1 MIAIAQTTR
10 FFQAPRELVLSL
22 SQLGIARLATA
33 GIATLATIYL
43 LAAATHAL
51 LTVFAGSQALRMAGV
66 GSLAAGLMTAVGALP
81 VLFLRSVKTGT
92 EDMLLGFGAGVML
105 AASCFSLILPG
116 MDAAVAQ
123 TGSKGI
129 AAVIVALGITVG
141 ALFLTLCD
149 RVLPH
154 EHFIKGYEGLD
165 SKKVRG
171 IWLFVIAITLHNFPE
186 GLAVG
191 VAFGSGDAV
200 SGMAIATGIGLQNA
214 PEGLVVAF
222 ALLALRYSRR
232 NAWLIA
238 LATGLVEPIGGV
250 IGAGVVSITQH
261 GLPYAMGFAAGA
273 MLFVVSHEIIPE
285 SHRKG
290 HETRATLGVLF
301 GFVVMMVLDTAL
313 S

>member
-1 MIAIAQTTR
+1 LPQPILAL
-10 FFQAPRELVLSL
+10 PR
-22 SQLGIARLATA
+22 LGAARLAAA
-33 GIATLATIYL
+33 GLALITTLYLVALATQSL
-43 LAAATHAL
+43 LAVL
-51 LTVFAGSQALRMAGV
+51 ISSPALRMGAA

-81 VLFLRSVKTGT
+81 VLFIRSVKART

-129 AAVIVALGITVG
+129 AAVLVALGVAAG
-141 ALFLTLCD
+141 GLFLTLCE
-149 RVLPH
+149 RVFPH
-154 EHFIKGYEGLD
+154 QHFIKGHEGLE

-171 IWLFVIAITLHNFPE
+171 IWLFVIAIALHNFPE

-191 VAFGSGDAV
+191 VGFGGGDVANGIAV
-200 SGMAIATGIGLQNA
+200 ATGIGLQNA
-214 PEGLVVAF
+214 PEGLVVAL
-222 ALLALRYSRR
+222 ALLALRYSRAQ
-232 NAWLIA
+232 AWLIA
-238 LATGLVEPIGGV
+238 LATGLIEPVGGLL
-250 IGAGVVSITQH
+250 GAGIISITETI
-261 GLPYAMGFAAGA
+261 LPAAMGFAAGA

-285 SHRKG
+285 SHRQG
-290 HETRATLGVLF
+290 HETPATLGVLL